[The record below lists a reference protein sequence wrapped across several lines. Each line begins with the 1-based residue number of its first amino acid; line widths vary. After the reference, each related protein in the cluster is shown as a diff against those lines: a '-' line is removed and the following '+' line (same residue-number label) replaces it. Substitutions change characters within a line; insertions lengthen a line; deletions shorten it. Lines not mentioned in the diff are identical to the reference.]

1 MNRMKENNYYKSKF
15 STPPKTCFL
24 TAFMFLNGSH
34 FAITLKGVGMNAFGF
49 HKTVITVPPHGS
61 QKKRAKSP
69 NASWK
74 LKKIKLCYA
83 CQLTLICEA
92 QSKTYQKTIEYIPP
106 QKKQTNKETKNK
118 PKTHFSLTSL
128 LSQNRTVIDMY
139 RGRTGI
145 SMNVVQFGFHYLTV

>member
-1 MNRMKENNYYKSKF
+1 MRKRWLVWRCENEQTDYYKSKF
-15 STPPKTCFL
+15 STHPKTCFL

-74 LKKIKLCYA
+74 LKKINKTMLRISTDTY
-83 CQLTLICEA
+83 LWS
-92 QSKTYQKTIEYIPP
+92 SKQNLLENYWVYPP
-106 QKKQTNKETKNK
+106 QKQTNKETKNK

-128 LSQNRTVIDMY
+128 LSQNRTVIDM
-139 RGRTGI
+139 
-145 SMNVVQFGFHYLTV
+145 

>member
-83 CQLTLICEA
+83 CQLTKQNLLEN
-92 QSKTYQKTIEYIPP
+92 YWVYPP
-106 QKKQTNKETKNK
+106 QTNKETKNK